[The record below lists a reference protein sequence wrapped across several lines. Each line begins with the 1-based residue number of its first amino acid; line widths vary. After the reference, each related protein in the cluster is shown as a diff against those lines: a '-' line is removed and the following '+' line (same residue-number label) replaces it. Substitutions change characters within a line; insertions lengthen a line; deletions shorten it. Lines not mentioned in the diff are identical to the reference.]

1 METTIWIVFVQMV
14 ENHIVEKIRWKA
26 IGWAVHFVPITVAV
40 ELDFHAVLEL
50 HGIVGSRHRHF
61 NLDKTDVIM
70 AKIGS
75 DKSFCFDWK
84 VFEID
89 KAIIIVDLQRKA
101 ENQ

>member
-1 METTIWIVFVQMV
+1 MV

-26 IGWAVHFVPITVAV
+26 IGRTVHFVPIAVAV

-50 HGIVGSRHRHF
+50 NGIVGSRHRHF

-70 AKIGS
+70 VKIGS

-89 KAIIIVDLQRKA
+89 KAMAIFDLQRKA

>member
-1 METTIWIVFVQMV
+1 MEAIIWVVFIQIID
-14 ENHIVEKIRWKA
+14 NHIVEKIRWKA
-26 IGWAVHFVPITVAV
+26 IGRAVHFVPITVAV
-40 ELDFHAVLEL
+40 ELDFYAVLEL

-75 DKSFCFDWK
+75 DKSFCFGREI
-84 VFEID
+84 FEID